1 MKYQQYCPNG
11 KRFWKIVPFRGESDS
26 TINVAT
32 TEVSL
37 LPFETEE
44 FSASTLAQTTGT
56 GAQITLDDDAA
67 GYGWFIDPTP
77 SDNDEFLPT
86 SNPHEW
92 IAKPGSDAAG
102 KMDLVTVLLH
112 EYGHAQGL
120 DHSVDAHDLMA
131 TTLLPGIRRL
141 PTDREWEALRGL
153 LASAGVASVPYD
165 PSHPPGA
172 PLPVSHSLA
181 GPLRSARQRPTGV
194 SPADPAGLTQFDTAA
209 NPTLTNPNFAHATA
223 WTTTGAVT
231 FTPGAATLKET
242 PTTQTRLSQ
251 TFVLGETDRTLRF
264 TLSAIAL
271 DDVDHAPDDAFE
283 VALIDAN
290 TGRSLLAS
298 TGLTHND
305 AFLNLQADG
314 SETKSSGVTTIRNPD
329 GSRTV
334 LVDLAGVHANAPA
347 GTVVNL
353 SFDLI
358 GFGRGTAAV
367 SSRVTVKDLHL
378 GLPQEGPQ
386 ARDDSATTAEDT
398 PIDLDVTANDTV
410 TGPATPILVT
420 GPAHGTVDLTADGHF
435 RYTPAADWTG
445 EDTFSYRLVDG
456 RADASADANLATVTL
471 TVTPVND
478 APVIAART
486 VTLDEDTPVTV
497 DLLAGAAD
505 VDGDALSIALT
516 TAPQHGRV
524 TQNPD
529 GRWTYTPVA
538 DWSGSDTV
546 GVELSDGTV
555 STAAQIEFNVTPVND
570 APTLG
575 RQTLTGQEDTP
586 LTGHLLATAADTDS
600 STLTA
605 RVLSGPRHG
614 TLTVSADGGFTYTP
628 DADWHGSDTFTCQ
641 VSDGA
646 LDSAVAD
653 VILTLAPVND
663 APVVRPL
670 AATLL
675 EDGRL
680 TLDLLAQ
687 ASDVDGD
694 ALTITVAQ
702 PGDGRVTPN
711 PDGTWTYRPPADW
724 HGSDTFSFTA
734 SDGEFR
740 TLGVVHLTVTAV
752 NDAPVARDDVAT
764 LPEDGRLILDLL
776 SNDSDVDGDPLTLT
790 LTLTSPP
797 AHGTLIENADHR
809 FTYVPAANWS
819 GEDAFTYRLSD
830 GQATSSLA
838 TVRLIVSPQANA
850 PTLVL
855 TEPPGQ
861 SREIFRTGWESV
873 VNRNRSST
881 LVQDRQLDGWTL
893 VTRPD
898 PSAGGTNGFEIW
910 STGDQMMD
918 LTTYHIHLC
927 MKK

>member
-1 MKYQQYCPNG
+1 
-11 KRFWKIVPFRGESDS
+11 
-26 TINVAT
+26 
-32 TEVSL
+32 
-37 LPFETEE
+37 
-44 FSASTLAQTTGT
+44 
-56 GAQITLDDDAA
+56 
-67 GYGWFIDPTP
+67 
-77 SDNDEFLPT
+77 
-86 SNPHEW
+86 
-92 IAKPGSDAAG
+92 
-102 KMDLVTVLLH
+102 
-112 EYGHAQGL
+112 
-120 DHSVDAHDLMA
+120 
-131 TTLLPGIRRL
+131 
-141 PTDREWEALRGL
+141 
-153 LASAGVASVPYD
+153 
-165 PSHPPGA
+165 
-172 PLPVSHSLA
+172 
-181 GPLRSARQRPTGV
+181 
-194 SPADPAGLTQFDTAA
+194 
-209 NPTLTNPNFAHATA
+209 
-223 WTTTGAVT
+223 
-231 FTPGAATLKET
+231 
-242 PTTQTRLSQ
+242 
-251 TFVLGETDRTLRF
+251 
-264 TLSAIAL
+264 
-271 DDVDHAPDDAFE
+271 
-283 VALIDAN
+283 
-290 TGRSLLAS
+290 
-298 TGLTHND
+298 
-305 AFLNLQADG
+305 
-314 SETKSSGVTTIRNPD
+314 
-329 GSRTV
+329 
-334 LVDLAGVHANAPA
+334 
-347 GTVVNL
+347 
-353 SFDLI
+353 
-358 GFGRGTAAV
+358 
-367 SSRVTVKDLHL
+367 
-378 GLPQEGPQ
+378 
-386 ARDDSATTAEDT
+386 AEDT
-398 PIDLDVTANDTV
+398 PIDLDVAANDTV